1 MVLANKK
8 NTFIEISS
16 SFLKILYSEKS
27 SKGPVIKKLIVEPI
41 SALSDSDIS
50 KSISDIIDRYK
61 VPTAHIFAILS
72 RQRAMIRYIKLPS
85 TDANEIKKMVSYEI
99 AKQTPYSEEEI
110 ISDYSI
116 ISTDSNGYSE
126 IMLVLSPKV
135 EITRIKDI
143 LKPISKQ
150 ISGVRLSS
158 EALAA
163 WASSLSK
170 DETLSETVCLVDIDS
185 SNTEMAVVSNNKLI
199 FSRSASIGAE
209 NIAEDIA
216 EAGLWNRRLVDEI
229 RRTLSM
235 YIKEQAEA
243 ASEIDEFIVT
253 GSASVRDQ
261 LSIIIKEEMS
271 KPTRAVNALANLN
284 ISDGA
289 LTEEGVPD
297 NASISAISA
306 ASYLKDGINLLP
318 DSDKLFATKWKQ
330 IKSTVTYLSLGI
342 FLLALCFGIFLTK
355 LYQKNELLLKLES
368 MLELIEDSAL
378 KTEGKLDKL
387 NIIKSRLAEGTS
399 SLDVIYNLYKLVP
412 KSVSLIDF
420 NYDDTTRVVRFKGK
434 AEKMSAVF
442 KLVTILE
449 ASDYFSN
456 VQTRSVS
463 EKRTREGASVD
474 FLIKCN
480 FIPRKD
486 SSETIK

>member
-1 MVLANKK
+1 MILANKK
-8 NTFIEISS
+8 NTFVEISS
-16 SFLKILYSEKS
+16 SFLKILYSES
-27 SKGPVIKKLIVEPI
+27 TSKGPVIKKLIVEPI
-41 SALSDSDIS
+41 SALSDQDIS

-61 VPTAHIFAILS
+61 VPTTHIFAILS

-85 TDANEIKKMVSYEI
+85 TDSNEIEKMVSYEI

-126 IMLVLSPKV
+126 IMLVLSPKI

-143 LKPISKQ
+143 LKPVSKQ
-150 ISGVRLSS
+150 ISGVRLNS

-163 WASSLSK
+163 WAGHLSK
-170 DETLSETVCLVDIDS
+170 NEATSKIICLVDVDAS
-185 SNTEMAVVSNNKLI
+185 STEMAVVSNNRLI

-209 NIAEDIA
+209 NIAEDTA
-216 EAGLWNRRLVDEI
+216 EADLWNKRLIDEI
-229 RRTLSM
+229 KRTLSM

-243 ASEIDEFIVT
+243 AAEIDEFVVT
-253 GSASVRDQ
+253 GSVSTRDQ

-271 KPTRAVNALANLN
+271 KPTQVLNPLAILD

-297 NASISAISA
+297 NTSISAISA
-306 ASYLKDGINLLP
+306 ASYLKDGINLLS
-318 DSDKLFATKWKQ
+318 DSDKLAHTKWKK
-330 IKSTVTYLSLGI
+330 IKYAVIYLSLGI
-342 FLLALCFGIFLTK
+342 FLLALCFGIFFTK
-355 LYQKNELLLKLES
+355 LYQKVELLSKLES

-412 KSVSLIDF
+412 GEISLIDF

-434 AEKMSAVF
+434 AQKMSAVF

-449 ASDYFSN
+449 GSDYFSN

-486 SSETIK
+486 SSEVIK